1 MGGGGGGVRGLDV
14 ILQRVFLLYYE
25 NLVSSFFSPE
35 TVLIYSVHHI
45 WTNIGYN

>member
-1 MGGGGGGVRGLDV
+1 MGRGLDV
-14 ILQRVFLLYYE
+14 ISQRVFLLYYE

-45 WTNIGYN
+45 